1 MLQELQSLKERKE
14 SLKNQRIALEE
25 ELNQLLSYLEQG
37 SKKQSDAYNVKCL
50 STEFEIKKKE
60 IQKQMEKESQEII
73 KNQQYCTEQQRVYKE
88 RADWIDKFNDKL
100 KEDFKSC
107 QKKEETIQIRST
119 VAKGIKRLFLLQLCT
134 IFFDKENQR
143 LLWGLH
149 KIKFLNDGQQN
160 ITSQEEDQLATSLG
174 YLGLLL
180 QQIAKIKGVTLKYE
194 FKFKGSKSYI
204 QQQND
209 TLYLFSQKPSNLK
222 VLKQS
227 SGLLI
232 QNLYIIMEEL
242 SVQKQW
248 RNQSLP
254 TIIGKIGEMLWVDA

>member
-1 MLQELQSLKERKE
+1 MEEQLQQLRERKE
-14 SLKNQRIALEE
+14 ILNKQKNALEE
-25 ELNQLLSYLEQG
+25 ELKQLLSYLEQS
-37 SKKQSDAYNVKCL
+37 SKKLSEAYNVKCK
-50 STEFEIKKKE
+50 SIEFEIKKKE
-60 IQKQMEKESQEII
+60 IQKQMDKQSQEIV
-73 KNQQYCTEQQRVYKE
+73 KNQQYCIDQQRVYKE

-107 QKKEETIQIRST
+107 QKKEETIMIRST

-149 KIKFLNDGQQN
+149 KINLLNDGQQ
-160 ITSQEEDQLATSLG
+160 IISSQEEDQLATALG

-180 QQIAKIKGVTLKYE
+180 QQIAKIKGIILKHD

-209 TLYLFSQKPSNLK
+209 ILYLYSQKPSNLK
-222 VLKQS
+222 ILKQS
-227 SGLLI
+227 QGLLI
-232 QNLYIIMEEL
+232 QNLYMIMEEL
-242 SVQKQW
+242 EVQKQW
-248 RNQSLP
+248 RMQTLP
-254 TIIGKIGEMLWVDA
+254 IIVSKIGEMMWVDA